1 MSSEADNKMEVDEE
15 AVTATARQVSSE
27 SYKEQYR
34 QLKSKLKYLV
44 YVRKSDAN
52 LIYSSDVSV
61 SRRVCVSVR
70 CVSCFLT

>member
-52 LIYSSDVSV
+52 LITSHVSV
-61 SRRVCVSVR
+61 CVCV
-70 CVSCFLT
+70 CEWMLCFLT